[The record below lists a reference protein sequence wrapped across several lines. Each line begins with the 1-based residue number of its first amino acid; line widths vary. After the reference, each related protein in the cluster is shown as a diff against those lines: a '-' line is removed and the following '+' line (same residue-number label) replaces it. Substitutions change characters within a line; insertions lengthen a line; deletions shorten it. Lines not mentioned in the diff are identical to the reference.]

1 MVIIKPVNYEGM
13 AYDGIIKPEHYANK
27 SIEPIEYIESTMPPL
42 AYLGYLWGNVLKYI
56 SRWKDKGGAEDLKKA
71 NVYLQWMLE
80 WAEKENQVTNV

>member
-1 MVIIKPVNYEGM
+1 
-13 AYDGIIKPEHYANK
+13 
-27 SIEPIEYIESTMPPL
+27 MPPL

-80 WAEKENQVTNV
+80 WAEKENQVMNV